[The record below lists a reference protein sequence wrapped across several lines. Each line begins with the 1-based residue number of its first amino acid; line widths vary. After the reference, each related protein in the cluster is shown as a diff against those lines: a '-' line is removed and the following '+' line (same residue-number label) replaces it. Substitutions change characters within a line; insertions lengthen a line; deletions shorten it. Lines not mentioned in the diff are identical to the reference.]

1 MRTVTIDVDIDPWEV
16 IEDIDEEELADY
28 LRQSGYSV
36 QKELEALSALDR
48 EDLNFLLSIVS
59 DASLEGRRVYD
70 KLRKLRFG

>member
-70 KLRKLRFG
+70 KLKNLRFG